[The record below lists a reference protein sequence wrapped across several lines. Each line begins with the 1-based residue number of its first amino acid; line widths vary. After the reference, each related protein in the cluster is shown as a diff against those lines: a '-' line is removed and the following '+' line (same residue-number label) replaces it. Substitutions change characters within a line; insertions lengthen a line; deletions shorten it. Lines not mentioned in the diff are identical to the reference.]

1 MEAMEGGDV
10 DRVVGMLAE
19 DAVWSMPPL
28 ATWFRGDDI
37 PGFLAGGPLSGA
49 WRWKRRAAQVNGQ
62 PAVAGYIWDED
73 KQAYLA
79 FALDVLTFEGDR
91 IKDVTA
97 FITRATDS
105 RDREYYERWPAQEL
119 DPERVRNVFERAG
132 LPASLPA

>member
-1 MEAMEGGDV
+1 
-10 DRVVGMLAE
+10 
-19 DAVWSMPPL
+19 
-28 ATWFRGDDI
+28 
-37 PGFLAGGPLSGA
+37 
-49 WRWKRRAAQVNGQ
+49 VNGQ